1 MKKLIIPV
9 IALGLILSS
18 CSNKKEKK
26 SGKDWKQ
33 NEVSYPKTT
42 KIDSVTDY
50 FGTKVNDPYSWLEN
64 DTSEAIEAWVKAENE
79 VTFGYLNQIP
89 FRDKIKDRYEKLFNY
104 EKVSAPRKEG
114 DYYFM
119 SKNDGLQDQSV
130 IYFKKGENGEWEVF
144 MDPNVM
150 SKDGT
155 VTVRLLQA
163 SKDGKY
169 IAYRYS
175 EAGSD
180 WGEIRVREIATNT
193 NTPDQMKW
201 VKFSGA
207 SWYKDGF
214 FYSKYPEPK
223 KGTELSSANRDHRVY
238 YHKLGSNQSDDKLI
252 YKNKD
257 NDRLYVGVDITED
270 KEYLILYIY
279 EGTDNGDLYFKKT
292 NDWDGE
298 FKPLITG
305 FIAKSYVADHVN
317 GQFLLFTNL
326 DAPNNRMVTVDTKN
340 PSSDNWV
347 DIIAEE
353 DDYLEGVSTG
363 GGQLFASYLVN
374 ATTRMFQLDYQGQ
387 NKTEIKLPGT
397 GSAGGF
403 SGYKDEN
410 KLFYTF
416 TSFLYPS
423 TIFEYNVKSGESA
436 VYYQANIDFNP
447 EDYVEEQHWFT
458 SKDGTKVPMFIVHKK
473 GIKLDGNN
481 PTLLYAYGGFNVS
494 MTPYFSTSRIILLE
508 NGGVFALANLRG
520 GGEFGEEWHQAGM
533 LMKKQN
539 VFDDFISASEYLVE
553 KKYAS
558 NNTLAIEGGSNGGLL
573 VGACITQQPKLF
585 RVAFPAVGVMDM
597 LKYHQFTVGY
607 GWTPEFGSS
616 EDSKEMFEY
625 LYGYSPLHNIKDGT
639 KYPATMITTADH
651 DDRVV
656 PAHSFKFAA
665 RMQEAQKGKKP
676 ILIRIETKAGHG
688 AGKPTSKIIEEQA
701 DKWAFMFYNMKYSD
715 LYPETKE

>member
-1 MKKLIIPV
+1 MKKLLIPA
-9 IALGLILSS
+9 IAIGLILGS
-18 CSNKKEKK
+18 CNNEKKKKSKKE
-26 SGKDWKQ
+26 WKQ
-33 NEVSYPKTT
+33 TEVSYPKTN

-50 FGTKVNDPYSWLEN
+50 FGTKVNDPYAWLEN
-64 DTSEAIEAWVKAENE
+64 DTSAATEAWVIAENE
-79 VTFGYLNQIP
+79 KTFEYLNNIP
-89 FRDKIKDRYEKLFNY
+89 YRDKIKDRYEKLFNY

-114 DYYFM
+114 DFYFM
-119 SKNDGLQDQSV
+119 NKNDGLQDQSV
-130 IYFKKGENGEWEVF
+130 IYYKKGEEGEWLVF
-144 MDPNVM
+144 MDPNKM
-150 SKDGT
+150 SEDGT
-155 VTVRLLQA
+155 VTVGLLQA
-163 SKDGKY
+163 SKNGKY

-180 WGEIRVREIATNT
+180 WGEIRVREIETNT
-193 NTPDQMKW
+193 DMPDIMKW

-214 FYSKYPEPK
+214 FYSRYPAPK
-223 KGTELSSANRDHRVY
+223 KGTELSSANRDHRLY
-238 YHKLGSNQSDDKLI
+238 YHKLGSKQTDDVLI
-252 YKNKD
+252 YQNKE
-257 NDRLYVGVDITED
+257 NDRLYVGADITED
-270 KEYLILYIY
+270 KKYLLLYIY
-279 EGTDNGDLYFKKT
+279 EGTENGDIYYKKA
-292 NDWDGE
+292 NDWQSP
-298 FKPLITG
+298 FMPLITG
-305 FIAKSYVADHVN
+305 FVAKSYVVDHAD
-317 GQFLLFTNL
+317 GRFLMYTNL
-326 DAPNNRMVTVDTKN
+326 DAPNNRLVAVDTKD
-340 PSSDNWV
+340 PSSDKWI
-347 DIIAEE
+347 DIIPEE
-353 DDYLEGVSTG
+353 KNYLDGVSTG
-363 GGQLFASYLVN
+363 GGQMFASYLVN
-374 ATTRMFQLDYQGQ
+374 ATTRAYQMDYHGQ
-387 NKTEIKLPGT
+387 NKKEIKLPGT

-410 KLFYTF
+410 KLFYSF

-423 TIFEYNVKSGESA
+423 TIFEYNVKNGESS
-436 VYYQANIDFNP
+436 VYYQAKIDFDP
-447 EDYVEEQHWFT
+447 TDYVEEQHWYK

-473 GIKLDGNN
+473 GMKMDGKN

-494 MTPYFSTSRIILLE
+494 LTPYFSTSRIILLE

-520 GGEFGEEWHQAGM
+520 GGEFGEEWHQQGM
-533 LMKKQN
+533 LMNKQN
-539 VFDDFISASEYLVE
+539 VFDDFFAAAEYLFDKGYTS
-553 KKYAS
+553 KKK
-558 NNTLAIEGGSNGGLL
+558 LAIEGGSNGGLL
-573 VGACITQQPKLF
+573 VGACITQKPELY

-597 LKYHQFTVGY
+597 LKYHQFTVGW

-625 LYGYSPLHNIKDGT
+625 LYGYSPYHNIKDGT

-715 LYPETKE
+715 LYPEKK

>member
-1 MKKLIIPV
+1 MKKIIIPL
-9 IALGLILSS
+9 IAIGLILGS
-18 CSNKKEKK
+18 CNNEKK
-26 SGKDWKQ
+26 KKSKKDWKQ
-33 NEVSYPKTT
+33 SEVSYPKTAKT
-42 KIDSVTDY
+42 DSVTDY
-50 FGTKVNDPYSWLEN
+50 FGTKVNDPYAWLEN
-64 DTSEAIEAWVKAENE
+64 DTSAATEAWVKAENE

-119 SKNDGLQDQSV
+119 NKNDGLQDQSV
-130 IYFKKGENGEWEVF
+130 IYYKKGEDGEWMVF
-144 MDPNVM
+144 MDPNKM
-150 SKDGT
+150 SEDGT
-155 VTVRLLQA
+155 VTIGLLQA

-180 WGEIRVREIATNT
+180 WGQIRVREIATNT
-193 NTPDQMKW
+193 DMPDQMKW

-214 FYSKYPEPK
+214 FYSRYPEPK
-223 KGTELSSANRDHRVY
+223 KGTELSSANRDHRLF
-238 YHKLGSNQSDDKLI
+238 YHKLGTKQSEDKLI
-252 YKNKD
+252 YQNKV
-257 NDRLYVGVDITED
+257 NDRLYVGVSITED
-270 KEYLILYIY
+270 KKYLVLYIY
-279 EGTDNGDLYFKKT
+279 EGTENGDLYFKKT
-292 NDWDGE
+292 SDWDGE

-305 FIAKSYVADHVN
+305 FIAKSYVVDHTD
-317 GQFLLFTNL
+317 GRFLLYTNL
-326 DAPNNRMVTVDTKN
+326 DAPNNRMVAVDVKN
-340 PSSDNWV
+340 PSSENWV

-353 DDYLEGVSTG
+353 ENYLDGVSTG
-363 GGQLFASYLVN
+363 GGQLFASYLVDV
-374 ATTRMFQLDYQGQ
+374 TTRVYQLDYHGQ

-403 SGYKDEN
+403 NGYKDEY
-410 KLFYTF
+410 KLFYSF

-423 TIFEYNVKSGESA
+423 TIFEYNVKSGESS
-436 VYYQANIDFNP
+436 VYYQAKIDFNP
-447 EDYVEEQHWFT
+447 EDYVEEQHWYT
-458 SKDGTKVPMFIVHKK
+458 SKDGTKIPMFIVHKK
-473 GIKLDGNN
+473 GMKMDGDN
-481 PTLLYAYGGFNVS
+481 PTLLYGYGGFNVS
-494 MTPYFSTSRIILLE
+494 LTPYFSTSRIILLE

-520 GGEFGEEWHQAGM
+520 GGEFGEDWHQQGM

-539 VFDDFISASEYLVE
+539 VFDDFIAAADYLIE
-553 KKYAS
+553 KGYTSSKK
-558 NNTLAIEGGSNGGLL
+558 LAIEGGSNGGLL

-616 EDSKEMFEY
+616 EDSKEVFEY

-665 RMQEAQKGKKP
+665 RLQKAQKGKKP

-715 LYPETKE
+715 LYPEKE

>member
-1 MKKLIIPV
+1 MYKLIIPL
-9 IALGLILSS
+9 IAIGLILGS
-18 CSNKKEKK
+18 CNNEKK
-26 SGKDWKQ
+26 KKSKKDWKQ
-33 NEVSYPKTT
+33 NEVSYPKTAKT
-42 KIDSVTDY
+42 DSITDY
-50 FGTKVNDPYSWLEN
+50 FGTTVNDPYSWLEN
-64 DTSEAIEAWVKAENE
+64 DTSAATEAWVKAENE

-119 SKNDGLQDQSV
+119 NKNDGLQDQSV
-130 IYFKKGENGEWEVF
+130 IYYKKGEEGEWQVF

-150 SKDGT
+150 SEDGT
-155 VTVRLLQA
+155 VTVGLLQA

-180 WGEIRVREIATNT
+180 WGQIRVREIATNT
-193 NTPDQMKW
+193 DMPDIMEW

-214 FYSKYPEPK
+214 FYSRYPKPE

-238 YHKLGSNQSDDKLI
+238 YHKLGDNQDDDKLI
-252 YKNKD
+252 YQNKE
-257 NDRLYVGVDITED
+257 NDRLYVGISITED

-279 EGTDNGDLYFKKT
+279 EGTENGDLYFKKS

-305 FIAKSYVADHVN
+305 FIAKSYVVDHAD
-317 GQFLLFTNL
+317 GKFLLYTNL
-326 DAPNNRMVTVDTKN
+326 DAPNNRMVAVDIKN
-340 PSSDNWV
+340 PSSENWV

-353 DDYLEGVSTG
+353 ENYLDGVSTG
-363 GGQLFASYLVN
+363 GGQLFSSYLVN
-374 ATTRMFQLDYQGQ
+374 ATTRVYQMDYHGQ

-403 SGYKDEN
+403 SGDKDEY
-410 KLFYTF
+410 KLFYSF

-423 TIFEYNVKSGESA
+423 TIFEYNVKSGESS

-447 EDYVEEQHWFT
+447 EDYVEEQHWYT
-458 SKDGTKVPMFIVHKK
+458 SSDGTKIPMFIVHKK
-473 GIKLDGNN
+473 GMKMDGKN
-481 PTLLYAYGGFNVS
+481 PTLLYGYGGFNIS
-494 MTPYFSTSRIILLE
+494 LTPYFSTSRIILLE
-508 NGGVFALANLRG
+508 NGGVFAMANLRG
-520 GGEFGEEWHQAGM
+520 GGEFGEDWHQQGM

-539 VFDDFISASEYLVE
+539 VFDDFISAAEYLIGKGYTSS
-553 KKYAS
+553 KK
-558 NNTLAIEGGSNGGLL
+558 LAIEGGSNGGLL

-585 RVAFPAVGVMDM
+585 RVAFPAVGVLDM

-715 LYPETKE
+715 LYPEKK